1 MARGNQRDKA
11 REKTQKELASKVNLH
26 YDSFETPLPASHTC
40 KTYFSNF
47 ILTLTAEVEEHRT
60 F

>member
-11 REKTQKELASKVNLH
+11 REKTQKELAGKVNLH
-26 YDSFETPLPASHTC
+26 RDSFGNPMC
-40 KTYFSNF
+40 KTHFSIF
-47 ILTLTAEVEEHRT
+47 ILTLAAEVEEHCT